1 MEVPLIVQAETA
13 DANELTN
20 IAFAAKRHWNY
31 PESYF
36 EIWKQELT
44 VTPKYI
50 LENPV
55 FKLVLNNQ
63 IIGFY
68 AFVKISKDL
77 EWGEIQVKAGW
88 WVDHLFLLPQFHKQ
102 GFGRGMVHHALQTLA
117 GLGEK
122 SCFIFVDPFA
132 SGFYEKIGAQFLY
145 DSPSS
150 ISGRT
155 IPVYQLAL

>member
-1 MEVPLIVQAETA
+1 MEEPVIIRAETT
-13 DANELTN
+13 DAEELTN

-31 PESYF
+31 PENYF

-44 VTPKYI
+44 ITPKYI
-50 LENPV
+50 SENSV

-63 IIGFY
+63 VVGFY
-68 AFVKISKDL
+68 AFVNIPEEL
-77 EWGEIQVKAGW
+77 ELEEIQIKAGW
-88 WVDHLFLLPQFHKQ
+88 WMDHLFLSPQFHKQ
-102 GFGRGMVHHALQTLA
+102 GLGRKMVDHAIQTLA
-117 GLGEK
+117 GLGGN

-150 ISGRT
+150 IAGRT